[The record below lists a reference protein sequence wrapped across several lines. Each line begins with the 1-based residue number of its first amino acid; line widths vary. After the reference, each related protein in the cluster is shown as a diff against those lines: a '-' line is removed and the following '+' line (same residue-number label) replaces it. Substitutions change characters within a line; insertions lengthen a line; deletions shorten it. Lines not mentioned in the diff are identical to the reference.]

1 MIRSTYRNLMIGV
14 LLACF
19 GLSYYLFTTSQDF
32 QLQIQQNNND
42 LIRLNQEL
50 ENMQNLNV
58 ALTEL
63 DNLTITEQT
72 ATQLDI
78 LRHLGLD
85 KSDYNFQLEA
95 RDQQSVGGTS
105 LFIHTVQVSAKLPYA
120 EALALCDRLQN
131 TKKIVMSEI
140 TLDAPQP
147 SANDNLVGLTIRGNI
162 YGLDKI
168 IPPLE
173 IIPAEPMKPE
183 TEAGAAPEASTETAP
198 ADAPA
203 SPQPAQ
209 Q

>member
-1 MIRSTYRNLMIGV
+1 MIRSTYRNIMIGS
-14 LLACF
+14 LLGCF

-32 QLQIQQNNND
+32 QLQIQQSNND

-85 KSDYNFQLEA
+85 KSDYAFQLEA
-95 RDQQSVGGTS
+95 RDVQNVGGTS
-105 LFIHTVQVSAKLPYA
+105 LYIHTVQVSARLPYA
-120 EALALCDRLQN
+120 EALGLCDRLQN
-131 TKKIVMSEI
+131 TKKIVINEM
-140 TLDAPQP
+140 TLDAPMP
-147 SANDNLVGLTIRGNI
+147 SANDNLVGLVIRGNI
-162 YGLDKI
+162 YGLDKV
-168 IPPLE
+168 IPPVE
-173 IIPAEPMKPE
+173 IIPAEPMPVSNDAQPEADIAPQPE
-183 TEAGAAPEASTETAP
+183 T
-198 ADAPA
+198 
-203 SPQPAQ
+203 Q

>member
-1 MIRSTYRNLMIGV
+1 MIRSTYRNLMIGI

-32 QLQIQQNNND
+32 QLQIQQSNND

-85 KSDYNFQLEA
+85 KSDYDFQLEA
-95 RDQQSVGGTS
+95 RDVQSIGGTS
-105 LFIHTVQVSAKLPYA
+105 LYIHTVQVSAKLPYA
-120 EALALCDRLQN
+120 EALGLCDRLQN
-131 TKKIVMSEI
+131 TKKIVINEM
-140 TLDAPQP
+140 TLDAPSP
-147 SANDNLVGLTIRGNI
+147 GANDNLVGLIIRGNI
-162 YGLDKI
+162 YGLDKV
-168 IPPLE
+168 IPPVE
-173 IIPAEPMKPE
+173 IIPAEPMQPEETIE
-183 TEAGAAPEASTETAP
+183 TEPAAE
-198 ADAPA
+198 DAPA
-203 SPQPAQ
+203 PQPEQ
-209 Q
+209 QQ